1 LESERAVEAVLFS
14 SGRPMKASELCE
26 ATGLGPDT
34 VRRALKRL
42 EEEYDQR
49 GSAIQVV
56 KIGLKYSMQLRP
68 EAARYSTTFAEKEL
82 PDKVLRLAAIIAYNQ
97 PILQSELAK
106 LMGSDVYDEVRTL
119 RHAGL
124 VTGKRQGQTLLLST
138 TQKFSEYFG
147 IGSNRKE
154 DIKRWLESQSKK

>member
-1 LESERAVEAVLFS
+1 
-14 SGRPMKASELCE
+14 
-26 ATGLGPDT
+26 
-34 VRRALKRL
+34 
-42 EEEYDQR
+42 
-49 GSAIQVV
+49 
-56 KIGLKYSMQLRP
+56 
-68 EAARYSTTFAEKEL
+68 
-82 PDKVLRLAAIIAYNQ
+82 
-97 PILQSELAK
+97 LQSELAK

>member
-1 LESERAVEAVLFS
+1 VEAVRAVEAVLFS
-14 SGRPMKASELCE
+14 AGRPMRAAEVCE
-26 ATGLGPDT
+26 ATGLAPDT
-34 VRRALKRL
+34 VRRTLRQFG
-42 EEEYDQR
+42 EEYDQR
-49 GSAIQVV
+49 ESAIQVV

-68 EAARYSTTFAEKEL
+68 EAARFSTTYAEKEL

-106 LMGSDVYDEVRTL
+106 LMGSDIYDEVRTL
-119 RHAGL
+119 RHEGL
-124 VTGKRQGQTLLLST
+124 VTGKKQRQTLLLST
-138 TQKFSEYFG
+138 TPKFSEYFG

>member
-1 LESERAVEAVLFS
+1 VEPERAVEAVLFS
-14 SGRPMKASELCE
+14 VGRPMRVAEICE
-26 ATGLGPDT
+26 ATGLSPDV

-42 EEEYDQR
+42 GEEYDER

-56 KIGLKYSMQLRP
+56 KIGLKHSMQLRP
-68 EAARYSTTFAEKEL
+68 EATRYSTTYAEKEL
-82 PDKVLRLAAIIAYNQ
+82 PDKVLRLVAIIAYNQ

-119 RHAGL
+119 RHDGL
-124 VTGKRQGQTLLLST
+124 ITGKKQGQTLLLST
-138 TQKFSEYFG
+138 TPKFSEYFG

-154 DIKRWLESQSKK
+154 DIKRWFESQTKK